1 MQTTLT
7 FLAGEGMVGGGG
19 TAASKRKFWLPPQ
32 IPRLFCGLPHG
43 TAGQRMGPCFPF
55 WPGSEVMG
63 PSPHGDH
70 EGPGTHMLL
79 TWTSPLKAGPSLAA
93 SCLALTEEARR
104 LAAAHSIPLP
114 QVSLGAP
121 G

>member
-1 MQTTLT
+1 
-7 FLAGEGMVGGGG
+7 
-19 TAASKRKFWLPPQ
+19 
-32 IPRLFCGLPHG
+32 
-43 TAGQRMGPCFPF
+43 
-55 WPGSEVMG
+55 MG

-104 LAAAHSIPLP
+104 LAAAHSIPLL